1 MLGLMQNWPLTVDRI
16 LTHAKTWHG
25 GREIVTRSVEGAV
38 VRTTYTELH
47 ERALKLTN
55 ALVALGIEPGDR
67 VATLAWN
74 TARHMEAW
82 CAIMGMGAVCHTLN
96 PRLFIEQ
103 LRYIINHAQ
112 DRIIFTDLSFLPTL
126 AKLRGKIPSIEH
138 VVVLTDR
145 AHMADVAFDGA
156 LCFEDLVEQHPA
168 DARWGGFDENTA
180 AGLCYTS
187 GTTGDPKGVLYSH
200 RSNVLH
206 ALLTLQADVMGLSA
220 RDVVLPIV
228 PMFHSNAWGLTLS
241 APAVGAKLVMPGAK
255 MDGASI
261 YELIET
267 EGVTFAAA
275 VPTVWERL
283 LDHLRATG
291 ARPTSLKRVLSGGA
305 PTPEALVRAFQDELG
320 VTVSQGW
327 GMTEMSPLG
336 TVSASTPEADAL
348 PPDARLRELLKQGR
362 VPFGV
367 EMKLTDEAGAPLAH
381 DGRTFGHLK
390 VRGPAIAR
398 EYFKGRGG
406 DILDADG
413 FLDTGDVATIDPL
426 GFMQITDRAKDLI
439 KSGGEWISSIEI
451 EDLVDGHPKVA
462 LAAVIGVPDPK
473 WEERPL
479 LIVKL
484 RPGEHA
490 TREEVL
496 GFLEGKI
503 ARWWMP
509 DEVLLVDDI
518 PLGATGKIDKKRLR
532 ELYGSSAQGSAR
544 PSRSPTP

>member
-25 GREIVTRSVEGAV
+25 GREIVTRSVEGPIA
-38 VRTTYTELH
+38 RTTYAELH
-47 ERALKLTN
+47 DRALRLSN
-55 ALVALGIEPGDR
+55 ALVALGVAPGDR

-74 TARHMEAW
+74 TSRHMEAW
-82 CAIMGMGAVCHTLN
+82 YAIMGLGAVCHTLN
-96 PRLFIEQ
+96 PRLFVDQ

-126 AKLRGKIPSIEH
+126 TKLRAEIPSVEH
-138 VVVLTDR
+138 VVVMTDR
-145 AHMADVAFDGA
+145 VHMAEVDVAGA
-156 LCFEDLVEQHPA
+156 LCFEDLVEQHAA

-200 RSNVLH
+200 RSNLLH
-206 ALLTLQADVMGLSA
+206 TLVTLQSDVMGLSA
-220 RDVVLPIV
+220 RDVVMPIV
-228 PMFHSNAWGLTLS
+228 PMFHSNAWGLALS

-261 YELIET
+261 HELIET

-275 VPTVWERL
+275 VPTVWETL
-283 LDHLRATG
+283 LGHLRATG
-291 ARPTSLKRVLSGGA
+291 ARLTHLKRVLVGGA
-305 PTPEALVRAFQDELG
+305 AAPEALVRAFQDELG
-320 VTVSQGW
+320 VAVSHAW

-336 TVSASTPEADAL
+336 TLGAPTPEVDAL
-348 PPDARLRELLKQGR
+348 PPDARLHELLKQGR

-367 EMKLTDEAGAPLAH
+367 EMKLTDAAGASLPH
-381 DGRTFGHLK
+381 DGRAFGHLK
-390 VRGPAIAR
+390 VRGPSVAR
-398 EYFKGRGG
+398 EYFKSEGG
-406 DILDADG
+406 EILEADG

-484 RPGEHA
+484 RPGEQA
-490 TREEVL
+490 TREEIL

-509 DEVLLVDDI
+509 DEVRFVDEI
-518 PLGATGKIDKKRLR
+518 PLGATGKFDKQRLR
-532 ELYGSSAQGSAR
+532 ALYAAAAQGPAAG
-544 PSRSPTP
+544 

>member
-16 LTHAKTWHG
+16 LMHAKTWHG
-25 GREIVTRSVEGAV
+25 GGEIVTRSVEGPI
-38 VRTTYTELH
+38 VRTTYAELYD
-47 ERALKLTN
+47 RALRLSN
-55 ALVALGIEPGDR
+55 ALRALGVAPGNR

-82 CAIMGMGAVCHTLN
+82 YAIMGMGAVCHTLN
-96 PRLFIEQ
+96 PRLFIDQ

-126 AKLRGKIPSIEH
+126 MNLRAKMPSVEH
-138 VVVLTDR
+138 VVVMTDR
-145 AHMADVAFDGA
+145 AHMADVAFPGA
-156 LCFEDLVEQHPA
+156 LCFEDLIEQHAA

-187 GTTGDPKGVLYSH
+187 GTTGAPKGVLYSH

-206 ALLTLQADVMGLSA
+206 TLITLQSDVIGLSA

-228 PMFHSNAWGLTLS
+228 PMFHANAWGLALS

-261 YELIET
+261 HELIET

-275 VPTVWERL
+275 VPTVWEML

-291 ARPTSLKRVLSGGA
+291 ARLTHLKRVLVGGA
-305 PTPEALVRAFQDELG
+305 AAPEALVRAFQDELG
-320 VTVSQGW
+320 VVVSHAW
-327 GMTEMSPLG
+327 GMTETSPLG
-336 TVSASTPEADAL
+336 TLGAPTPELDAL
-348 PPDARLRELLKQGR
+348 PPDARPHELLKQGR

-367 EMKLTDEAGAPLAH
+367 EMKLTDDAGAALPH
-381 DGRTFGHLK
+381 DGRAFGRLK
-390 VRGPAIAR
+390 VRGPSVAR
-398 EYFKGRGG
+398 EYFKGAGG
-406 DILDADG
+406 DILDAEG

-439 KSGGEWISSIEI
+439 KSGGEWISSVEI
-451 EDLVDGHPKVA
+451 ENLVGGHPKVA
-462 LAAVIGVPDPK
+462 LAAVIGVPHPK

-479 LIVKL
+479 LIVEL
-484 RPGEHA
+484 RPGERA
-490 TREEVL
+490 TREEIL

-509 DEVLLVDDI
+509 DEVLFVDEI

-532 ELYGSSAQGSAR
+532 ELYGSSALGQAH
-544 PSRSPTP
+544 P

>member
-1 MLGLMQNWPLTVDRI
+1 MLGLMQKWPLTVDRM

-25 GREIVTRSVEGAV
+25 GREIATRSVEGPI
-38 VRTTYTELH
+38 VRTTYSKLH
-47 ERALKLTN
+47 ERALSVTN
-55 ALVALGIEPGDR
+55 ALVSLGIEPGDR

-82 CAIMGMGAVCHTLN
+82 YAIMGMGAVCHTLN
-96 PRLFIEQ
+96 PRLFIDQ

-126 AKLRGKIPSIEH
+126 TKLRDGMPSVEH
-138 VVVLTDR
+138 VVVMTDR
-145 AHMADVAFDGA
+145 AHMAEVAFAGA
-156 LCFEDLVEQHPA
+156 LCFEDLIEQHAP

-187 GTTGDPKGVLYSH
+187 GTTGAPKGVLYSH

-206 ALLTLQADVMGLSA
+206 TLVTLQSDVMGLTA
-220 RDVVLPIV
+220 RDVVMPIV

-261 YELIET
+261 HELIET
-267 EGVTFAAA
+267 EGVTFSAA
-275 VPTVWERL
+275 VPTVWETL

-291 ARPTSLKRVLSGGA
+291 ARLTNLKRVLIGGA
-305 PTPEALVRAFQDELG
+305 AAPEAVVRAFQDEYG
-320 VTVSQGW
+320 VAVSHAW
-327 GMTEMSPLG
+327 GMTETSPLG
-336 TVSASTPEADAL
+336 TLGAPTPELDAL
-348 PPDARLRELLKQGR
+348 PQDARLRELLKQGR

-367 EMKLTDEAGAPLAH
+367 EMKLTDDAGASLPH
-381 DGRTFGHLK
+381 DGRAFGRLK
-390 VRGPAIAR
+390 VRGPYVAR
-398 EYFKGRGG
+398 EYFKGDGG
-406 DILDADG
+406 DILDTEG

-451 EDLVDGHPKVA
+451 ENVVSGDPKVA

-484 RPGEHA
+484 RLGERA
-490 TREEVL
+490 TREEIL
-496 GFLEGKI
+496 GFLQGRI

-509 DEVLLVDDI
+509 DEVLFVDEI
-518 PLGATGKIDKKRLR
+518 PLGATGKVDKKQLR
-532 ELYGSSAQGSAR
+532 ELYGSSAQ
-544 PSRSPTP
+544 PTANPGRTR

>member
-25 GREIVTRSVEGAV
+25 GREIVTRSVEGPIV
-38 VRTTYTELH
+38 STTYAELH
-47 ERALKLTN
+47 ERALRLSS
-55 ALVALGIEPGDR
+55 AVAALGIEPGDR

-74 TARHMEAW
+74 TARHMEIWYAV
-82 CAIMGMGAVCHTLN
+82 MGMGAVCHTLN
-96 PRLFIEQ
+96 PRLFVDQ
-103 LRYIINHAQ
+103 LRYIIGHAQ

-126 AKLRGKIPSIEH
+126 MNLRGEMPSVEH
-138 VVVLTDR
+138 VVVMTDR
-145 AHMADVAFDGA
+145 AQMAEVAFPGA
-156 LCFEDLVEQHPA
+156 LCFEDLIEQHPA

-187 GTTGDPKGVLYSH
+187 GTTGAPKGVLYSH

-206 ALLTLQADVMGLSA
+206 ALVTLQSDVMGLSA
-220 RDVVLPIV
+220 RDVVMPIV
-228 PMFHSNAWGLTLS
+228 PMYHSNAWGLTLS
-241 APAVGAKLVMPGAK
+241 APAVGAKLVMPGPK

-261 YELIET
+261 HELLET
-267 EGVTFAAA
+267 EGVTFSAA
-275 VPTVWERL
+275 VPTVWETL
-283 LDHLRATG
+283 LDRLRATG
-291 ARPTSLKRVLSGGA
+291 DRLTHLKRVLVGGA
-305 PTPEALVRAFQDELG
+305 AAPEALVRAFEDELG
-320 VTVSQGW
+320 VAVTHAW

-336 TVSASTPEADAL
+336 TVSAPLPELDAIA
-348 PPDARLRELLKQGR
+348 PDARLHELLKQGR

-367 EMKLTDEAGAPLAH
+367 EMKLTGSAGAPLPH
-381 DGRTFGHLK
+381 DGRAFGHLS
-390 VRGPAIAR
+390 VRGPSIAR
-398 EYFKGRGG
+398 EYFKGDGG
-406 DILDADG
+406 DILDPEG

-451 EDLVDGHPKVA
+451 ENLVDDHPKVE

-479 LIVKL
+479 LIVEL

-490 TREEVL
+490 TREEIL
-496 GFLEGKI
+496 DFLQGKI

-509 DEVLLVDDI
+509 EEVLFVDEI
-518 PLGATGKIDKKRLR
+518 PLGATGKFDKKRLR
-532 ELYGSSAQGSAR
+532 ELYGSSAQRSAR
-544 PSRSPTP
+544 L

>member
-1 MLGLMQNWPLTVDRI
+1 
-16 LTHAKTWHG
+16 
-25 GREIVTRSVEGAV
+25 
-38 VRTTYTELH
+38 
-47 ERALKLTN
+47 
-55 ALVALGIEPGDR
+55 
-67 VATLAWN
+67 
-74 TARHMEAW
+74 MEAW
-82 CAIMGMGAVCHTLN
+82 YAIMGMGAVCHTLN

-103 LRYIINHAQ
+103 LRYIISHAQ

-126 AKLRGKIPSIEH
+126 MKLRGEMPSVEH
-138 VVVLTDR
+138 VVVMTDR
-145 AHMADVAFDGA
+145 AHMAEVAFAGA
-156 LCFEDLVEQHPA
+156 LCFEDLIEQHAA
-168 DARWGGFDENTA
+168 DAHWGGFDENTA

-187 GTTGDPKGVLYSH
+187 GTTGAPKGVLYSH

-206 ALLTLQADVMGLSA
+206 TLVTLQSDVIGLSA
-220 RDVVLPIV
+220 RDVVMPIV
-228 PMFHSNAWGLTLS
+228 PMYHSNAWGLALS

-261 YELIET
+261 HELIET
-267 EGVTFAAA
+267 EGVTYSAA
-275 VPTVWERL
+275 VPTVWETL

-291 ARPTSLKRVLSGGA
+291 ARLTHLKRVLVGGA
-305 PTPEALVRAFQDELG
+305 AAPEALVRAFQDELG
-320 VTVSQGW
+320 VAVSHAW

-336 TVSASTPEADAL
+336 TLGAPTPEVDAL

-367 EMKLTDEAGAPLAH
+367 EMKLTDGAGAPLPH
-381 DGRTFGHLK
+381 DGRAFGHLK
-390 VRGPAIAR
+390 VRGPCVAR
-398 EYFKGRGG
+398 GYFKGDGG
-406 DILDADG
+406 DILDAEG
-413 FLDTGDVATIDPL
+413 FLDTGDVATIDSL

-451 EDLVDGHPKVA
+451 EDLVDSHPKVA

-479 LIVKL
+479 LIDKL
-484 RPGEHA
+484 RAGERA
-490 TREEVL
+490 TREEIL

-509 DEVLLVDDI
+509 DEVLFVDEI

-532 ELYGSSAQGSAR
+532 ELYGSSAVGHAR
-544 PSRSPTP
+544 V